1 MTIITDKD
9 INADKWARLANE
21 ESQHIIPAEDFWGS
35 LITYATEGDTL
46 NGAGLPW
53 SKTHEVVRLRPGELS
68 IWGGINGHGKSV
80 LLGQVI
86 LWNLLEEP
94 ALIAS
99 MEMKPAQTMHRLA
112 CQAIGRRPSP
122 EEIMDWL
129 PKIQGTLFIYDQ
141 LDSVKADRIL
151 GMVHYAASQLKV
163 SHIVID
169 SLTKCGITRDDYAAQ
184 TRFVDKLQW
193 AAKRYNVHIHLV
205 CHMRKGENEDKS
217 PGKFDIRGA
226 AEISDLADNVFVV
239 HRNKGKEAAQKAEE
253 FGAILPKAQQDK
265 LKEPDSWLTLA
276 KNRHGGVEDCWGLWF
291 HPASQQFL
299 GVSSAIPM
307 PWPRPEQNVT
317 PSPYTKEYA

>member
-1 MTIITDKD
+1 MIIRD
-9 INADKWARLANE
+9 ADLDYAKWHALAE
-21 ESQHIIPAEDFWGS
+21 QESQFIIPAEDFWGA
-35 LITYATEGDTL
+35 LVTYVTDGDRIEGAT
-46 NGAGLPW
+46 LPW
-53 SKTHEVVRLRPGELS
+53 SKTHDVVRLRPGELS

-86 LWNLLEEP
+86 LWNIQDEP

-99 MEMKPAQTMHRLA
+99 MEMKPEQTMHRLA
-112 CQAIGRRPSP
+112 CQGVGHRPTP
-122 EEIMDWL
+122 EDIMGWL
-129 PKIQGTLFIYDQ
+129 PQIQGHLFIYDQ
-141 LDSVKADRIL
+141 LDSVRADRIL
-151 GMVHYAASQLKV
+151 AMVHYAAVQLKV

-193 AAKRYNVHIHLV
+193 AAKRHNVHIHLV

-239 HRNKGKEAAQKAEE
+239 HRNKGKEAAQKADA
-253 FGAILPKAQQDK
+253 FGAILTKQQQEK
-265 LKEPDSWLTLA
+265 LSEPDSWLTLA

-299 GVSSAIPM
+299 GVSSAVPM
-307 PWPRPEQNVT
+307 PWPRPEENVQ
-317 PSPYTKEYA
+317 PSPYADGIYA